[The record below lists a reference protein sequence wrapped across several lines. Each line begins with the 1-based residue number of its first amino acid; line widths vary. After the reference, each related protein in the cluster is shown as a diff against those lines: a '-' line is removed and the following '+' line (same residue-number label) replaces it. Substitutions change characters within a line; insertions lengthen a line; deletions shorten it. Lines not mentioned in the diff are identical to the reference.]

1 MDIGFLIISAYVLIT
16 DVLFFIFVTKYSR
29 ENNAG
34 IKIFLSLFG
43 FILLPFLFLVALF
56 ITIKQYFRI

>member
-16 DVLFFIFVTKYSR
+16 DVLFFIFVTKHSR